1 MFNKTMSTIKKGFDK
16 NGFNKKGKPY
26 FGYDREG
33 FDKKPHEKIKFNNK
47 NLEAFE
53 NKKNELRNRIEK
65 SYKSN
70 HRIRR
75 KSLID
80 IIITFLFFVA
90 FIPFL
95 PKIISIFSMLLFQ
108 VDLYN
113 FAEYA
118 SLESLFFVSQLFGTI
133 KFSLDIKAFADYDM
147 YPVPSKRTLKIDDDE
162 LAAALSIFHEF
173 PNDELL
179 DYRLNKVVKDS
190 DDKKLHQLLNE
201 GDAKTKDNLIII
213 KRKVREIA
221 NKEIE
226 KLNEEKRILSQKIN
240 SIQKEH
246 NLIMNVHEIKN
257 D

>member
-1 MFNKTMSTIKKGFDK
+1 MFNKTMSTIKQGFDK
-16 NGFNKKGKPY
+16 NGFNKKEKPY
-26 FGYDREG
+26 FGYDKEG
-33 FDKKPHEKIKFNNK
+33 FDKRPHERSKFNNK
-47 NLEAFE
+47 DLEAFE

-65 SYKSN
+65 SYKKN
-70 HRIRR
+70 HRVRR
-75 KSLID
+75 KSLTNILA
-80 IIITFLFFVA
+80 TFIFFVF

-95 PKIISIFSMLLFQ
+95 PKIISIISMLLFQ
-108 VDLYN
+108 VDLYH
-113 FAEYA
+113 FDEYE
-118 SLESLFFVSQLFGTI
+118 SLESLFFVSKLFGSI
-133 KFSLDIKAFADYDM
+133 KFTFDIKYFIEYEP
-147 YPVPSKRTLKIDDDE
+147 YPVPSKRTLKIDDNE
-162 LAAALSIFHEF
+162 LSAAFSIFHEF